1 MKNSGVRLTH
11 CILGGSKPESA
22 EEACCEK
29 ATDVATG
36 YVAAE
41 KVSSCYG
48 AFKHNADYMFF
59 LVVFELG
66 FDLK

>member
-1 MKNSGVRLTH
+1 MH

-41 KVSSCYG
+41 KVSSC
-48 AFKHNADYMFF
+48 
-59 LVVFELG
+59 
-66 FDLK
+66 